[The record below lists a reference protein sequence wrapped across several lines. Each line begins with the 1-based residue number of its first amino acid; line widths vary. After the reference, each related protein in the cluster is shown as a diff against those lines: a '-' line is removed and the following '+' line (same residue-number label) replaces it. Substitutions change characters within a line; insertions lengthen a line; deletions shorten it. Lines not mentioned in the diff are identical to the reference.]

1 MAVTMTWWPVRA
13 DLATLVDAVY
23 VLRADAPCERA
34 LAGSLLP
41 QVHWVLSGRYAWQA
55 HGGALQPLPSVA
67 AFGPSTAALWLET
80 EGETVVAGTGLYP
93 EGWAALLPMPAGSVI
108 ERVFDLAAV
117 WGAKAE
123 APLAHP
129 PNTDDRTIAAA
140 VEALIAGQLA
150 QAPQPDARIGT
161 ITRWANGAEHDL
173 EALAAELD
181 LSHRHL
187 QRLTTAACGLPPRML
202 ANKHKILRMAA
213 VLALGGYDNR
223 RDVWTREYADQPHFL
238 RNFKRF
244 IGVNPTRFLTEPDL
258 LVREVMRV
266 RMEIASRHPLG
277 LATSGERMA

>member
-13 DLATLVDAVY
+13 DLSTLVDAVY
-23 VLRADAPCERA
+23 VLRTDSPHERA

-41 QVHWVLSGRYAWQA
+41 QVHWLLSGRFAWQA
-55 HGGALQPLPSVA
+55 HGGALQFLPPVA

-80 EGETVVAGTGLYP
+80 EGKTVVTGTGLYP
-93 EGWAALLPMPAGSVI
+93 EGWAALLPMPAGTMI
-108 ERVFDLAAV
+108 ERVFDLAAI
-117 WGAKAE
+117 WGDGSD
-123 APLAHP
+123 APLACAP
-129 PNTDDRTIAAA
+129 DDDQAIAAA
-140 VEALIAGQLA
+140 VEQLIAARLA
-150 QAPQPDARIGT
+150 RSPTIDPRIGA

-173 EALAAELD
+173 AALAAELD

-213 VLALGGYDNR
+213 VLALGARDNR
-223 RDVWTREYADQPHFL
+223 REVWTAEYADQPHFL

-266 RMEIASRHPLG
+266 RIEIASRHPLG
-277 LATSGERMA
+277 LATDAPG